1 MLRFFLVN
9 VRDLLLLIP
18 VLLALSSTGCDKHR
32 DNTPTSIS
40 SNGGTSTLLATIK
53 DAALLPQPTA
63 PSLGVGLHTPQE
75 APLQPIFSI
84 AGNAAAYI
92 VETDSAAYVVRND
105 RAGKQYDAVGNLIFS
120 PDGSRLAYGA
130 LFSGKW
136 HMVVDGQEGAA
147 YSAVKSPQFSPD
159 GRHLAYQA
167 LSGDRWHLVVD
178 GTPSA
183 GTLTRYIDH
192 RFSGDSRSIV
202 YIDDADDFNRQGRLV
217 MSDLSFAS
225 QFVISPA
232 VRSLVVSPDGMRFAA
247 IELQGGKQHLLECR
261 FDQPGK
267 GLRGPA
273 QDFIAWPAFG
283 HDGAA
288 AAYAAMRDGR
298 RVLVYNGREENVP
311 EAGELKEAP
320 VIMSGGEGVSAIVF
334 SGGKAFYHL
343 FFSDRKKRHARYDE
357 AEGLTVTRNGSD
369 YAYAAR
375 KGDRWFIVANGVEG
389 PGFDRV
395 ISPKFSPDG
404 KHLVYRA
411 RQDGRR
417 FIVTTDRKG
426 GNLRQ
431 HDSFEQ
437 VFDLTFVA
445 NGKSVGYGVKD
456 GRKLTW
462 QVAPL

>member
-1 MLRFFLVN
+1 MN
-9 VRDLLLLIP
+9 VRTPLLFIS
-18 VLLALSSTGCDKHR
+18 VLLALWSTGCDSR
-32 DNTPTSIS
+32 NDNTPKRLS
-40 SNGGTSTLLATIK
+40 SKDVTSTLLATIK
-53 DAALLPQPTA
+53 DAALLSQPTA
-63 PSLGVGLHTPQE
+63 PSLGMGLHTPQE

-84 AGNAAAYI
+84 AGNAAAYV
-92 VETDSAAYVVRND
+92 VETDATAYIVCND
-105 RAGKQYDAVGNLIFS
+105 RAGKQYDAVGNMIFS
-120 PDGSRLAYGA
+120 PDGSRIAYGA
-130 LFSGKW
+130 LVSGKW

-178 GTPSA
+178 GTPNA
-183 GTLTRYIDH
+183 GTMTRYIDH

-217 MSDLSFAS
+217 MSDLSFS
-225 QFVISPA
+225 SPLIISPA

-247 IELQGGKQHLLECR
+247 IELQGGRQFLLECR

-267 GLRGPA
+267 VLRGPV

-283 HDGAA
+283 PDGTA

-298 RVLVYNGREENVP
+298 RVLVYNGREENIP

-320 VIMSGGEGVSAIVF
+320 VIMSGGEGVGAIVF
-334 SGGKAFYHL
+334 SGGKAFYHQ
-343 FFSDRKKRHARYDE
+343 FFSDRKKRPARYDE
-357 AEGLTVTRNGSD
+357 AEGLTVTRSGNE
-369 YAYAAR
+369 YAYTAR
-375 KGDRWFIVANGVEG
+375 KGDRWFVVSNGGEG

-395 ISPKFSPDG
+395 VSPRFSPDG
-404 KHLVYRA
+404 EHLVYRA

-417 FIVTTDRKG
+417 FVVTTDRKG
-426 GNLRQ
+426 GNLRR

-437 VFDLTFVA
+437 VFDVTFVA

-456 GRKLTW
+456 GRRLAW